1 MIMKNIGFIGV
12 GYMGY
17 GIAKNILK
25 HKNYLFV
32 IANKNRK
39 PIDKIVNEGAEEVK
53 SFEDFANKNL
63 DALIMCVTNTP
74 IAKSISEKIS
84 KVLNSKTLIIDIT
97 THNKTGSME
106 TEQIFKSNNINY
118 IECPVMGGPG
128 QAEEGILGGIVGGS
142 DENFKL
148 SEPYLKMFCKDY
160 FYFGPVGMG
169 AKSKLLNN
177 FLSLG
182 NAALVNHLAKTATEL
197 GLDLQK
203 VFDVAKLGSGNSAG
217 LIRIFESLLKG
228 DFKGFKFT
236 ATNSVKDLSYI
247 QDLLKDFPEAEKV
260 AEVNKNYFQK
270 AVDDGYGESFI
281 SELIDKK

>member
-1 MIMKNIGFIGV
+1 MKNIGFIGV

-25 HKNYLFV
+25 HKNNLFV

-53 SFEDFANKNL
+53 SFEAFSNKNL
-63 DALIMCVTNTP
+63 DVLIMCVTNTP

-84 KVLNSKTLIIDIT
+84 KVLDSKTLIIDIT
-97 THNKTGSME
+97 THNKTGSIE

-118 IECPVMGGPG
+118 IECPVMGGPV
-128 QAEEGILGGIVGGS
+128 QAEGGILGGIVGGS
-142 DENFKL
+142 GENFKMG
-148 SEPYLKMFCKDY
+148 EPYLKMFCKDY

-182 NAALVNHLAKTATEL
+182 NAALVNHLAKSATEL
-197 GLDLQK
+197 GLDLKK
-203 VFDVAKLGSGNSAG
+203 VFDVAKLGSGNSAA
-217 LIRIFESLLKG
+217 LNRVFDSLLKG
-228 DFKGFKFT
+228 DFTGFKFT

-270 AVDDGYGESFI
+270 AVDDGYGENFI
-281 SELIDKK
+281 SELINK

>member
-1 MIMKNIGFIGV
+1 MKNIGFIGV

-25 HKNYLFV
+25 HKNNLFV
-32 IANKNRK
+32 IANKNRR
-39 PIDKIVNEGAEEVK
+39 PIDKIVNEGALEVK
-53 SFEDFANKNL
+53 SFEEFANKNL

-74 IAKSISEKIS
+74 IAKSISENIS
-84 KVLNSKTLIIDIT
+84 KILNSKTLIIDIT
-97 THNKTGSME
+97 THNKTGSIE
-106 TEQIFKSNNINY
+106 TEQIFRSNNINY

-197 GLDLQK
+197 GLDLKK

-270 AVDDGYGESFI
+270 AVDSGYGENFI
-281 SELIDKK
+281 SELINKK